1 MKKIMYGVF
10 GLAVLFASCKKE
22 KEFASE
28 SNGRTIFGTE
38 EKPLIVTGTVDT
50 LVGDI
55 TVNTTV
61 TKTTYLKGIV
71 YVRPGVTLTVNPG
84 ITIIGSPGS
93 VVPNLVDLSDNKGT
107 LVVERGARLNANGT
121 PAAPIIWTS
130 SKAPGTRS
138 FGDWGGIV
146 IFGNAPICATPP
158 ASVACQP
165 TNVFEAFN
173 IPGFPNPTRNEYGGA
188 VPADNSGTLTYNR
201 IEFCGGVVAAQ
212 DREVNGL
219 TLCGVG
225 SGTTIDYVQVN
236 NSGDDAF
243 EWFGG
248 TVNAKHL
255 IAYANKDDDFDFD
268 EGYRGKLQ
276 FIVSYKTTLSD
287 NSSSHFIENDGN
299 PLAIAPGAGQRTQPQ
314 IFNASFTAEIAGA
327 VTGGG
332 FFDTASILTRRRAS
346 LIFANAVV
354 KVLPVRR
361 HTRTFA
367 FTNVGGGT
375 TSSSLVAQG
384 TLGFPDDSV
393 YVGVNIID
401 QGSSPFLAV
410 SSTNE
415 NGRVGLAALP
425 LPLQG
430 NISTV
435 IGAYPSA
442 TDFLANRPGGFNP
455 AVLGFFSPT
464 TLIGANFS
472 TWVPGSGWIST
483 TVN

>member
-10 GLAVLFASCKKE
+10 GLSLLLASCKKE
-22 KEFASE
+22 KELASE

-38 EKPLIVTGTVDT
+38 EKPLVIGATVDT
-50 LVGDI
+50 LIGDI

-61 TKTTYLKGIV
+61 TRTTVLKGIV

-84 ITIIGSPGS
+84 VVIIGSAGP
-93 VVPNLVDLSDNKGT
+93 VLPDLVNLANNKGT

-121 PAAPIIWTS
+121 PAQPIVWTS
-130 SKAPGTRS
+130 SFAPGARS

-146 IFGNAPICATPP
+146 LLGNAPICATP
-158 ASVACQP
+158 AAAVACQA

-173 IPGFPNPTRNEYGGA
+173 VAGFPNPTRNEYGGNNA
-188 VPADNSGTLTYNR
+188 ADNSGTLRYNR
-201 IEFCGGVVAAQ
+201 IEFCGGTVAAA

-225 SGTTIDYVQVN
+225 SGTLIDYVQVN

-299 PLAIAPGAGQRTQPQ
+299 PLAIAPGANQRTQPQ
-314 IFNASFTAEIAGA
+314 IFNASFTNEIGGA

-332 FFDTASILTRRRAS
+332 FFDTAAILTRRRAS
-346 LIFANAVV
+346 LIFANGIV

-375 TSSSLVAQG
+375 TSSSLIAQG
-384 TLGFPDDSV
+384 TLGFPGDSV

-415 NGRVGLAALP
+415 NGRVGLAPLA

-430 NISTV
+430 NTSTV
-435 IGAYPSA
+435 IGPYPSGA
-442 TDFLANRPGGFNP
+442 DFLVDRPGGFNP
-455 AVLGFFSPT
+455 AVLGFFSAT
-464 TLIGANFS
+464 TTIGSNFS

-483 TVN
+483 ATN